1 MNTKTMIT
9 AWNGETYTNLGEKF
23 DTLRDLAITIDGE
36 AIELDHDETLR
47 VAIWA
52 WNNHEEITADTIA
65 ELIEKEQD
73 QFAGEFDSV
82 SDFVEDLLL
91 NGDYMSDVPDWIKID
106 YELTWNSALRFDY
119 FDYDVITIDGEY
131 KKFFW
136 RAY

>member
-1 MNTKTMIT
+1 MNTKTMFT

-23 DTLRDLAITIDGE
+23 DAISNLET
-36 AIELDHDETLR
+36 ELDHEEKLR

-52 WNNHEEITADTIA
+52 WNNHEEINADTIA
-65 ELIEKEQD
+65 ELIEKEQE

-119 FDYDVITIDGEY
+119 FDYDVIDIDGTF